1 MGVIKT
7 VGLTK
12 RFGGKLAV
20 EGLSFEIAKG
30 ELFGLL
36 GPNGAGK
43 TTTVRL
49 LAALI
54 GATEGEPAG
63 RRPCAP
69 TAPGARPHRLATS
82 SPGLYERLS
91 ALKNL
96 EFFARLQGVARP
108 LVAAEKFLKL
118 LGLWEVRD
126 DPAETFSKGMKQKLA
141 LARALLH
148 DPDILFLDEPTSGL
162 DPAMTKTVRDFL
174 LELKSQ
180 GRTILLCTHNLH
192 EAQRLCDRVAV
203 IQNRILALDTPA
215 ALSRKLF
222 RPKVEVR
229 LRKME
234 KKFFVALSGLEGVVE
249 LEETGDGLRAGVS
262 DPDRTTPRIV
272 STLVEAGAEIL
283 SVQSVE
289 ASLEEV
295 YLKVTGHAA
304 SEAPAP

>member
-43 TTTVRL
+43 TTTVRCWPPSSARPRASL
-49 LAALI
+49 
-54 GATEGEPAG
+54 GG

-69 TAPGARPHRLATS
+69 TGRVRARIGLATS